1 MTDRVESEEIIVVF
15 TAGDSPALGNIWRLT
30 AKNSDFY
37 IDPLGE
43 AGKALH
49 LSAHGPN
56 DRFPDRHRFHMRM
69 DRKKAA
75 QVGDQGHFLRHSIP
89 RKGLPRDGE
98 EVAAGAFRVA
108 RIRWSWV
115 LQRSRFRSAAVSGP
129 APELSGHQS
138 GRRMGKL
145 LGPNDAADLDLFVSY
160 DRPFWPDEQGSLRD
174 NARLGPLRNAAGLW
188 LTATC

>member
-89 RKGLPRDGE
+89 RRGCLATGGGVGGE
-98 EVAAGAFRVA
+98 GAGFA
-108 RIRWSWV
+108 RKL
-115 LQRSRFRSAAVSGP
+115 LQGRSASLESVGRGSCNVPGF
-129 APELSGHQS
+129 APRLFPV
-138 GRRMGKL
+138 L
-145 LGPNDAADLDLFVSY
+145 LLNSPVISRGEG
-160 DRPFWPDEQGSLRD
+160 WGS
-174 NARLGPLRNAAGLW
+174 
-188 LTATC
+188 